1 MMLSGRGLAYRVAG
15 RVLLSDVDICVD
27 RGELVALVG
36 PNGAGKSTL
45 LGLLAGDLE
54 PYDGAVSIDGTPV
67 RGRRVHELARLR
79 AVMPQQTLLQFA
91 FTVAEV
97 VALGAHVAV
106 RTHVS
111 DVVESALA
119 RVDGTDLAARTF
131 PTLSGGEQARVTLAR
146 VIAQRTPVLLL
157 DEPCA
162 HLDLRHQDL
171 VLRLARALA
180 DDGHTVV
187 VVLHDVNLAAR
198 WADRVAVLADG
209 RMVACGPPAR
219 ALTSTTLSEV
229 YQHPVTVIE
238 HPLHGCPLALVGS

>member
-1 MMLSGRGLAYRVAG
+1 MLAGRGLAYQVAG
-15 RVLLSDVDICVD
+15 RPLLSDVDLTVD

-45 LGLLAGDLE
+45 LALLAGDLA
-54 PYDGAVSIDGTPV
+54 PDRGTVAIDGTPV
-67 RGRRVHELARLR
+67 RGRRPQELARLR

-97 VALGAHVAV
+97 VALGAHVAGPARV
-106 RTHVS
+106 GAAVA
-111 DVVESALA
+111 DALS
-119 RVDGTDLAARTF
+119 RVDGCDLADRAF

-180 DDGHTVV
+180 DDGHAVV

-198 WADRVAVLADG
+198 WADRVAVLAGG
-209 RMVACGPPAR
+209 RLAALGPPAE
-219 ALTSTTLSEV
+219 ALTTATLSEV
-229 YQHPVTVIE
+229 YQHPVMVIE
-238 HPLHGCPLALVGS
+238 HPLYGCPLALAGAA